1 MSHKVRNES
10 IRYRIDR
17 YEYIRNRTNSN
28 DDESLLSVV
37 IVMICNELKSYAILG
52 KK

>member
-1 MSHKVRNES
+1 MSRKVRNES

-37 IVMICNELKSYAILG
+37 IVMIYNELKSYAILG